1 MNKNEFLENL
11 NEHNCNLLNDALFK
25 FIFGKEEHKQI
36 TIDFLN
42 AVLASSLEHTIQD
55 LQFVNSE
62 LSRRHDD
69 NKSNLLDVMCLL
81 DSGEKVDIEVQISD
95 RKNIDHRT
103 LFYWAHM
110 YLETLPAGG
119 TYKSLKPCITINI
132 LNFEFIHQQQKLHS
146 IYELYDKETGHRLT
160 KDLAIHFLEIPK
172 FKHKKEM
179 PIRKMSKMERWLA
192 FLANKLDEKE
202 KEELYMKEKEIQN
215 AMDAAKTFLSNK
227 EERELYFR
235 RELERMD
242 RESIYEDGALD
253 GALSESTRNIKNLM
267 NTQNIPLET
276 AFAWLNIPENKQ
288 RLIKKELKE

>member
-95 RKNIDHRT
+95 RKNMDHRT

-132 LNFEFIHQQQKLHS
+132 LSFEFIRQHTKPHS

-172 FKHKKEM
+172 FKYKKETS
-179 PIRKMSKMERWLA
+179 IRKMSKMERWLA
-192 FLANKLDEKE
+192 FFANKLDEKE
-202 KEELYMKEKEIQN
+202 KEKLCMEEKKS
-215 AMDAAKTFLSNK
+215 KTQWSQQKLFS
-227 EERELYFR
+227 
-235 RELERMD
+235 
-242 RESIYEDGALD
+242 
-253 GALSESTRNIKNLM
+253 
-267 NTQNIPLET
+267 Q
-276 AFAWLNIPENKQ
+276 
-288 RLIKKELKE
+288 IKKKENYTLEESWKD